1 MFVSNVLVASS
12 VTSITDSTVSL
23 DVITVALNLTKG
35 SFLGISIYGQCYS
48 NGDNGIYVGSIMDRG
63 VVQQDGRINVGD
75 MILQVPILSNN
86 RIYCYY

>member
-1 MFVSNVLVASS
+1 M
-12 VTSITDSTVSL
+12 TSITDSTVSL
-23 DVITVALNLTKG
+23 DVITVSLNLTKG

-75 MILQVPILSNN
+75 MILQVFGPLKLTF
-86 RIYCYY
+86 